1 MELFNKF
8 VVSKEGSESY
18 TTVDDDRNTAYINKL
33 RTKHNIF
40 SNYKK
45 KNES

>member
-1 MELFNKF
+1 MELLNRF
-8 VVSKEGSESY
+8 VVSMKGYESY

-45 KNES
+45 AES